1 MVSTDLKF
9 IQIYVFKMVKN
20 LCIDG
25 RHGNLYSYFGYIYIV
40 THMSSKFQDEL
51 SYLIIFEI
59 YPSADS
65 EIIADN
71 IKKF

>member
-1 MVSTDLKF
+1 MFLRWLRTFVLMVDME
-9 IQIYVFKMVKN
+9 IYTV
-20 LCIDG
+20 ISD
-25 RHGNLYSYFGYIYIV
+25 IYIV

-71 IKKF
+71 IKKFW